1 MLSMTFNE
9 ILLLLKKADHFMAT
23 SRDID
28 IFVDDYDKDLRIVY
42 RVRYD
47 LMRVDIARLNNY
59 DKEKHC
65 WQDYLSR
72 SEKEIPNKRGM
83 KKLLE
88 WIKELNLKY
97 YGYPNPRMASY
108 YLRDGKR
115 THVA

>member
-1 MLSMTFNE
+1 MLTMTYSE
-9 ILLLLKKADHFMAT
+9 ILVLLQKADHFMVT

-28 IFVDDYDKDLRIVY
+28 IFVDDYEADLRIVY

-47 LMRVDIARLNNY
+47 LMRVDIARLSQY
-59 DKEKHC
+59 DAEKHC
-65 WQDYLSR
+65 WREYLSR

-97 YGYPNPRMASY
+97 YGYANPRLASY
-108 YLRDGKR
+108 YLKGGVR